1 MVAFA
6 RAVYTRSLKRH
17 RVKRGEI
24 NLKSNAAKRAK
35 VIKDMGQWYQVH
47 GADEREILV
56 LIRRHGVRIPKE
68 ASRDILTFSG
78 IRIRAR
84 TDREAIGNIKRL
96 KSDAIPRDSDIYHT
110 TS

>member
-1 MVAFA
+1 MVTFA
-6 RAVYTRSLKRH
+6 KAVYTRSLKRH
-17 RVKRGEI
+17 GVKRAEI
-24 NLKSNAAKRAK
+24 NQKVNHAKRAK
-35 VIKDMGQWYQVH
+35 VIKDLGQWYQVQ
-47 GADEREILV
+47 GADEREILS
-56 LIRRHGVRIPKE
+56 LIRKHGVRVPKE
-68 ASRDILTFSG
+68 ASRDILSFSG